1 MTASPRVSVIMA
13 VHNEERFLVEA
24 VESVLAQS
32 FTDFE
37 LIISDDGSTD
47 RTPALARALAERD
60 PERIRVLS
68 AEQNQGKPF
77 ALNRALAQ
85 HRGEYVA
92 WLDGDDVMLPGK
104 LERQVNALDADRG
117 AAGCSHDAEMFDS
130 DSGRVIGRFSQ
141 VANGA
146 PLHSGGIELWF
157 DPTYKMLPSATMIR
171 SSLCPPGG
179 FDERLTFTNDWLFDI
194 EVFRHGRCIAI
205 DDVLVR
211 YRRHGD
217 NFTTRAQESGISYEE
232 GLMTMA
238 IVTARYP
245 QLQRRARMVSAAI
258 MLGQARRRAG
268 VGEWRSAW
276 RYTSAAC
283 GAGGVS
289 GMLGVSAAMMRS
301 ALRRRRAGL

>member
-1 MTASPRVSVIMA
+1 M
-13 VHNEERFLVEA
+13 
-24 VESVLAQS
+24 
-32 FTDFE
+32 
-37 LIISDDGSTD
+37 D
-47 RTPALARALAERD
+47 RPTETPALARALAERD
-60 PERIRVLS
+60 PERIRVLR

-104 LERQVNALDADRG
+104 LERQVNVLDADRG

-146 PLHSGGIELWF
+146 PLHSGGVELWF

-205 DDVLVR
+205 DEVLVR
-211 YRRHGD
+211 YRRHSD
-217 NFTTRAQESGISYEE
+217 NFTTRAAESGVSYEE
-232 GLMTMA
+232 GLLTMA

-258 MLGQARRRAG
+258 MLGQARRRARAR
-268 VGEWRSAW
+268 EWRAA
-276 RYTSAAC
+276 RHYASAAY
-283 GAGGVS
+283 GAGGIS
-289 GMLGVSAAMMRS
+289 GMLGVAAPMMRS
-301 ALRRRRAGL
+301 AVRRSERGGASRGRGAEQEFPVGAPSARCVRQRSLHAPPASPRGGAGG